1 MKKIVLSITLLA
13 ALGLISCKELPSQ
26 ENTKTQGI
34 EVNHKVNNDIV
45 KTELKD
51 KNGQTLN
58 ITFNNRLGTAKVYLN
73 GGEQIDLVAEK
84 AASGIWYKNEQYE
97 LRGKGVQHEL
107 TKEGKTVFKN

>member
-1 MKKIVLSITLLA
+1 MKKIVLSITWLA
-13 ALGLISCKELPSQ
+13 ALGLISCKEAPSQ
-26 ENTKTQGI
+26 ENTGSQEL

-45 KTELKD
+45 RTELKD
-51 KNGQTLN
+51 KNGQTLD
-58 ITFNNRLGTAKVYLN
+58 ITFNNRVGIAKVYLN
-73 GGEQIDLVAEK
+73 GGEQINSVAEK